1 VSFALKNPAELIA
14 RIGLAPNETL
24 LLVDPPEPLEHLLAE
39 AGAAA
44 GPPESATEKTLR
56 AVKAAFDVVLVWRE
70 DRVGSQA
77 LLAAAVKRLAPGGAL
92 WVVTAMRKVIG
103 PRTPATRRL
112 ELRDLEKAFEKTAL
126 RMDREVRF
134 SAWHVGYRFRAG
146 KAEVRYST

>member
-1 VSFALKNPAELIA
+1 VSFALKNPSELIA
-14 RIGLAPNETL
+14 RIGLAPGETL
-24 LLVDPPEPLEHLLAE
+24 LLVDAPEPLEQLLAD

-44 GPPESATEKTLR
+44 PPESATEKTLR
-56 AVKAAFDVVLVWRE
+56 AVKDVFDVVLVWRE

-77 LLAAAVKRLAPGGAL
+77 LLAAAVKRLAPGGSL
-92 WVVTAMRKVIG
+92 WIVTAMRKVIG

-126 RMDREVRF
+126 RIDREVRF

-146 KAEVRYST
+146 KTEARYST